1 MKTNLRLLAL
11 TAHAGVF
18 ICCFLLAS
26 IPADAQITPPGYE
39 REMKMR
45 ASEPTLSQLDRDSIM
60 VTDTV
65 VIFDPTT
72 YEETTTITNTNY
84 SLRDYCKNFL
94 GMQDPDILLDR
105 KPHTIVDPRNYG
117 DMIIRLN
124 ESGKIDTIPPKQ

>member
-1 MKTNLRLLAL
+1 MKTTLRLLARI
-11 TAHAGVF
+11 AHVGVF
-18 ICCFLLAS
+18 ICCFLLLS
-26 IPADAQITPPGYE
+26 TPADAQITPPGYE

-45 ASEPTLSQLDRDSIM
+45 AAEPTLSQLDRDSIM

-94 GMQDPDILLDR
+94 GMQDPDILMDR

-124 ESGKIDTIPPKQ
+124 ESGKIDTLPQKN

>member
-1 MKTNLRLLAL
+1 MPR
-11 TAHAGVF
+11 
-18 ICCFLLAS
+18 S
-26 IPADAQITPPGYE
+26 TPPGYE

-124 ESGKIDTIPPKQ
+124 ESGKIDTLPSKE